1 MKLVW
6 LCLVAAVLLAGCGAA
21 TLKNAASAIE
31 IKRAPSDAQMNE
43 ALKTALR
50 DGATNAA
57 NQLAKEGG
65 FGKSSIYK
73 IYLPTEAE
81 AIAQNVKLIPGG
93 QKLIDDAITR
103 INAAAESAAKEASP
117 IFAETIANMT
127 IADAIGILKGG
138 ENAATNYLRQKT
150 SGALKT
156 AFAPKISAALD
167 RRLVAGVSART
178 SWDALVGGYN
188 KAANSLAG
196 KIAKLEP
203 IRTSLNDHVLD
214 KALFA
219 LFSETANAEAK
230 IRANPLG
237 AADATVRKVFEYAK
251 NSL

>member
-1 MKLVW
+1 
-6 LCLVAAVLLAGCGAA
+6 
-21 TLKNAASAIE
+21 
-31 IKRAPSDAQMNE
+31 
-43 ALKTALR
+43 
-50 DGATNAA
+50 
-57 NQLAKEGG
+57 
-65 FGKSSIYK
+65 
-73 IYLPTEAE
+73 
-81 AIAQNVKLIPGG
+81 
-93 QKLIDDAITR
+93 
-103 INAAAESAAKEASP
+103 P
-117 IFAETIANMT
+117 IFAEAIANMT

-150 SGALKT
+150 SGALKA

-167 RRLVAGVSART
+167 QRLIAGISAQT

-251 NSL
+251 NSLNDR